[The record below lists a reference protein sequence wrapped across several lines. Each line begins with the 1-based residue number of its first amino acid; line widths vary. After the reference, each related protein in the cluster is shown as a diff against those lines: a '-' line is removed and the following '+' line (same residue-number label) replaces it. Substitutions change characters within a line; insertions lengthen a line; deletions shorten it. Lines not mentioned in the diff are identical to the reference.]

1 MIRVLP
7 HVLRVFVTPFNAGG
21 WKHYPVKGLVFYLP
35 VLGDHDP
42 MSLQWLQHYALMN
55 PVHRYQ

>member
-1 MIRVLP
+1 MIRVLS

-21 WKHYPVKGLVFYLP
+21 WKRYPVKGLVFYLS

-42 MSLQWLQHYALMN
+42 MSLQWL
-55 PVHRYQ
+55 